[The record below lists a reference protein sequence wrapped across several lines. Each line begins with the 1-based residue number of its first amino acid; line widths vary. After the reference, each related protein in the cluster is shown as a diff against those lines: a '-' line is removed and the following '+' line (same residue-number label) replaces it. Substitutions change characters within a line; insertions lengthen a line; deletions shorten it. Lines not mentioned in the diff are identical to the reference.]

1 MKGVRMK
8 HRTGL
13 RRRFLSPVMACLLLC
28 GCVGQG
34 TPPPRTV
41 TTAGAGLLSGVERH
55 VSDVL
60 QQVLTGDTA
69 ARRMYGQWLAETGD
83 TEKAREVLTPV
94 AEKGDIRAQYQ
105 LGLLL
110 AGKNCAGTRQGAEDW
125 MRRSAT
131 GGLPAAQRTLGD
143 WLTKGCGIPADPGA
157 ALGWY
162 RKAAEQG
169 DALAQNATG
178 AALSAGRGTARDLSG
193 ALVWYRKAAEQ
204 GSALAALNLGNA
216 YWTGSG
222 SRANAGVAF
231 AWYALAEKNARPD
244 EGTLRRVAQTMKT
257 RALML
262 ASARGRGLASV
273 SLANHYINN
282 YERPTFRSSPLK
294 DITE

>member
-1 MKGVRMK
+1 MK
-8 HRTGL
+8 HRIGL
-13 RRRFLSPVMACLLLC
+13 RRRFLSPVMGCLLLC
-28 GCVGQG
+28 GCAGQG
-34 TPPPRTV
+34 LPPPRTESM
-41 TTAGAGLLSGVERH
+41 AGTGLLSGVEQH
-55 VSDVL
+55 VSDVR
-60 QQVLTGDTA
+60 QQVLTGDA
-69 ARRMYGQWLAETGD
+69 SAQRRYGEWLAETGD
-83 TEKAREVLTPV
+83 TEKAQDVLTPV
-94 AEKGDIRAQYQ
+94 AEKGDIRAQYL

-110 AGKNCAGTRQGAEDW
+110 AGKNCAGTKREAEDW
-125 MRRSAT
+125 MRRSAA

-143 WLTKGCGIPADPGA
+143 WLTKGCGIPVDLGA
-157 ALGWY
+157 ALDWY

-204 GSALAALNLGNA
+204 GSALAAFNLGNA

-257 RALML
+257 RALIL

-273 SLANHYINN
+273 TLANHYINN
-282 YERPTFRSSPLK
+282 YGRPTFRSSPSK